1 MLTMAKIALYL
12 AGGGARGAYQAG
24 VLKAIGEILQTDKSP
39 FTMISGV
46 SIGAINSS
54 MLAQY
59 ADDFLTG
66 VGFIEHLWSN
76 LHCDQIFNTS
86 NYELG
91 KSVFR
96 NLTQILVKQRHSG
109 FLLDT
114 SPLHEFVEKHINFEK
129 ITQNIN
135 EKHLDTFEVIANCY
149 ESEQTVS
156 FYQHAYPHFE
166 DWAYPR
172 HISRATV
179 IGKNHVIA
187 SGSLPLFFPALDI
200 EGMHYGDGSVGL
212 VSPLRGALRFNIDK
226 VLIIGTRQLPQAHRV
241 EVMNHDEIG
250 FAQVLGNMLNGLF
263 LDNLDRDIETVNRMN
278 EIARLLSIWNK
289 HKSPWRPVET
299 LYLRPTTS
307 MAAMAQDH
315 YKAMPA
321 LLRVLLNVLGAKNHS
336 GDLLSFL
343 LFEKEFTQQLIET
356 GYNDTMHQYKSIVA
370 FFEQ

>member
-1 MLTMAKIALYL
+1 MAKIALYL

-24 VLKAIGEILQTDKSP
+24 VLKAIGEILQTNQLP
-39 FTMISGV
+39 FTMLSGV
-46 SIGAINSS
+46 SIGAINAAV
-54 MLAQY
+54 LAQY

-66 VGFIEHLWSN
+66 IDSLERLWSN
-76 LHCDQIFNTS
+76 LHCEQIFNTS

-96 NLTQILVKQRHSG
+96 NLSQVLVKQRHAG

-114 SPLHEFVEKHINFEK
+114 TPLNEFVDSNINFEK
-129 ITQNIN
+129 IRNNISD
-135 EKHLDTFEVIANCY
+135 KHLETFEVIANCY
-149 ESEQTVS
+149 ETEQTVS
-156 FYQHAYPHFE
+156 FYQHLTPNFE

-172 HISRATV
+172 HISRSTV
-179 IGKNHVIA
+179 INKNHIIA
-187 SGSLPLFFPALDI
+187 SGSLPLFFPGVDI
-200 EGMHYGDGSVGL
+200 DGMHYGDGSVGL
-212 VSPLRGALRFNIDK
+212 ISPLRGALRFNVEK
-226 VLIIGTRQLPQAHRV
+226 VLIIGTRQLPALNKPDV
-241 EVMNHDEIG
+241 INHDDIG

-263 LDNLDRDIETVNRMN
+263 LDNLDRDIEMVNRMN

-321 LLRVLLNVLGAKNHS
+321 LLRMLLNVLGAKNHS

-343 LFEKEFTQQLIET
+343 LFEKEFTQQLVET
-356 GYNDTMHQYKSIVA
+356 GYADTMSQYKSIVA
-370 FFEQ
+370 FFE